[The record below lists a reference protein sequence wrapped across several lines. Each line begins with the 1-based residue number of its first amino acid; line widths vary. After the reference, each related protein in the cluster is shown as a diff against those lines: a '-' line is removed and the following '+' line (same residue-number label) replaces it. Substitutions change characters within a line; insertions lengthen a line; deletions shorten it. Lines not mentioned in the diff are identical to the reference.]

1 MKTKNKIQ
9 TTSVG
14 DRVFFAVTDVIMLIF
29 LALVILPIMNIVSAS
44 ISVPSNVLQGKVFLL
59 PEGISFESYKAV
71 FHDSRILTGY
81 ANSIFYTVVGT
92 IMSVAVSVLA
102 AYPLSRKDLYGR
114 NVLMFLFTFTMLF
127 SGGVIPSYLL
137 VKDLHLIDKRMSVI
151 LPWLINAYNIIV
163 ARTFFQS
170 TIPDELL
177 EAAKLDGC
185 GNIRFLISIVLP
197 VSKAILA
204 VLALYFG
211 VAAWNAWF
219 GAYLYLNDK
228 SKFPLQLILKEI
240 LLANSTEAAA
250 AMSGAADGSSKLDA
264 LSESMKYA
272 VILVACIPVWCMY
285 PFVQKYFV
293 KGVMVGSVKG

>member
-1 MKTKNKIQ
+1 M
-9 TTSVG
+9 
-14 DRVFFAVTDVIMLIF
+14 FFAVIDVIMLVF
-29 LALVILPIMNIVSAS
+29 LALVILLLMNIVSAS

-71 FHDSRILTGY
+71 FNDSRILTGY

-92 IMSVAVSVLA
+92 AMSVAVSVLA

-185 GNIRFLISIVLP
+185 GNIRFLVSIVLP

-219 GAYLYLNDK
+219 GA
-228 SKFPLQLILKEI
+228 
-240 LLANSTEAAA
+240 
-250 AMSGAADGSSKLDA
+250 
-264 LSESMKYA
+264 
-272 VILVACIPVWCMY
+272 
-285 PFVQKYFV
+285 
-293 KGVMVGSVKG
+293 